1 MKLEVPTIF
10 PARHLAVGLT
20 ALLAAGTLAACGSD
34 DKTTS
39 TAAKYGTTVAVAQ
52 TSGTV
57 KLTLNDDGCSP
68 KDVTIPAGTTKF
80 EGVGNSGKVTEFE
93 VLDKTGLILGEREN
107 VTPGLDA
114 SFTLDLQPG
123 SYDFSCSIG
132 DHKPTGTLT
141 VTGAATKTEDTTPS
155 AMVAAAVAG
164 YKQYVAAQVGE
175 LQTAAKG
182 FVAALKAGDTQ
193 AAKDQFAKTRVY
205 YERVEPVAEAFG
217 DLDPRIDAR
226 VNDVAKGDKWTGF
239 HKIEQI
245 LWKENTTKGTEKY
258 SGQLLENI
266 DELATKAGTLKYD
279 APQIANG
286 SVGLLNEV
294 AASKITGEEDR
305 YSHTDLSD
313 FKANVEGAQKAF
325 ELLVPVLNERGE
337 QALVKTIVTRFAA
350 VSDALAPYERPDE
363 PSGWALYDEL
373 SKADQKKLAQAVD
386 ALAEPLST
394 VAEKVSG
401 SGAKS

>member
-1 MKLEVPTIF
+1 MKHDVPT
-10 PARHLAVGLT
+10 PVPGR
-20 ALLAAGTLAACGSD
+20 LLAAGLTTLLAALTLAACGSGD
-34 DKTTS
+34 TS
-39 TAAKYGTTVAVAQ
+39 TTTAASGAEAAVSES
-52 TSGTV
+52 SGTV
-57 KLTLNDDGCSP
+57 TLTLNDDGCTP
-68 KDVTIPAGTTKF
+68 QDVTIPAGTTKF
-80 EGVGNSGKVTEFE
+80 VGKGNSGKVTEFE
-93 VLDKTGLILGEREN
+93 VVDAKGLILGEREN
-107 VTPGLDA
+107 VAPGLEA

-123 SYDFSCSIG
+123 TYAFSCSIG
-132 DHKPTGTLT
+132 DHKPTGKLV
-141 VTGAATKTEDTTPS
+141 VTGTAAPTQDATPS
-155 AMVAAAVAG
+155 ALVAAAVAA

-175 LQTAAKG
+175 LQTDAKA
-182 FVAALKAGDTQ
+182 FAAALAAGDTQ
-193 AAKDQFAKTRVY
+193 AAKDLFATTRVS

-226 VNDVAKGDKWTGF
+226 VNDVAKGDAWTGF

-245 LWKENTTKGTEKY
+245 LWKESTTKGTGTY
-258 SGQLLENI
+258 ADQLVEDV
-266 DELATKAGTLKYD
+266 DELATKAAALKYD

-325 ELLVPVLNERGE
+325 ELLVPVLEERGE
-337 QALVKTIVTRFAA
+337 TALVKTIVARFAA
-350 VSDALAPYERPDE
+350 VGDALAPYERPDE

-401 SGAKS
+401 TGSKS